1 MLVDRAER
9 KPLACSVEKKFGNN
23 SAARRQWNEHSLPAF
38 VAQVYDEE
46 IKMGNLINWAIIF
59 LIVALVAGLFG
70 FGGLAGTA
78 MGGAKMLFWVA
89 IILFLVSAIAGFM
102 RRRI

>member
-1 MLVDRAER
+1 
-9 KPLACSVEKKFGNN
+9 
-23 SAARRQWNEHSLPAF
+23 
-38 VAQVYDEE
+38 
-46 IKMGNLINWAIIF
+46 MGNLINWAIIF

-89 IILFLVSAIAGFM
+89 IILFLVSAIAGFL